1 MSGKFMRTKRIVIP
15 TLTLLL
21 IASQLTGC
29 GVTNKSGALQLLR
42 DNGES
47 IEIEVA
53 EPVNSTGDLDLT
65 DDNCTWL
72 PLASLDTASS
82 LRKSWE
88 DTLLISGTTGNK
100 NGVLYVDSEGNQDNN
115 NTLQTA
121 LHNRA
126 FTTVL
131 DDEVESLKL
140 AQAVDD
146 YYADTQEL
154 ENDYKVLIGISSY
167 FNLLDD
173 EQPNYATPYDTLT
186 RLQFYSMVYKSITP
200 ATDIPESDSDELQF
214 TESVGSYS
222 ELNYYAS
229 QIESKA
235 YINTTDNSLNEKT
248 VNGKIS
254 RGEALYL
261 LMNVIYPD
269 ELANVE
275 TTGVTFSDCKMQKD
289 ALTKQDGTDGDQYL
303 DSYRA
308 QVSYNNEDEYG
319 CKDEIYKA
327 LVLANQKG
335 IIGTETRYDEAITK
349 VEAIQFLVDT
359 LENSGSGEKF
369 NYKNGKTIA
378 TDAVSSSENTVT
390 ETTNTESDSHLT
402 DEELVAVDPDT
413 IINVDDTNTTSED
426 NSNST
431 DNSNTSTSNSDD
443 AATRRAN
450 YKSKYTLNYNENYD
464 IYSWLDDDGD
474 GVITDEEAAYLEDAL
489 DEMFSSKETSDSTTS
504 SSSSSSSSSTLDI
517 GTPFDDTVPV
527 TQDIDTIDR
536 TGLRTD
542 LVVH

>member
-42 DNGES
+42 DNGEA

-254 RGEALYL
+254 RGEAIYL
-261 LMNVIYPD
+261 LMNTFYSD
-269 ELANVE
+269 ELSTVD
-275 TTGVTFSDCKMQKD
+275 TSTIKFSDCESQ
-289 ALTKQDGTDGDQYL
+289 TKQFTKEDGTDGDTYL

-327 LVLANQKG
+327 LILANQKG

-349 VEAIQFLVDT
+349 VEAIQFIVDT
-359 LENSGSGEKF
+359 LENSSDTEKF
-369 NYKNGKTIA
+369 NYKNGDTITQA
-378 TDAVSSSENTVT
+378 TTAVT
-390 ETTNTESDSHLT
+390 EAAEAEKAELESDLAKAESEAIDPFAGQEVSVDGDFT
-402 DEELVAVDPDT
+402 FAADVDPADKAQ
-413 IINVDDTNTTSED
+413 ILKARDEAGLDASDCDTNGDGLIDKDEAA
-426 NSNST
+426 
-431 DNSNTSTSNSDD
+431 D
-443 AATRRAN
+443 AAFLFDDEVIADAN
-450 YKSKYTLNYNENYD
+450 DFAESIKKS
-464 IYSWLDDDGD
+464 
-474 GVITDEEAAYLEDAL
+474 LEDEL
-489 DEMFSSKETSDSTTS
+489 MQEIE
-504 SSSSSSSSSTLDI
+504 SSSSTSESTT
-517 GTPFDDTVPV
+517 GTGKVESWADNTANTPQIDFSTPTDHTNLEKGVTVY
-527 TQDIDTIDR
+527 
-536 TGLRTD
+536 
-542 LVVH
+542 

>member
-1 MSGKFMRTKRIVIP
+1 
-15 TLTLLL
+15 
-21 IASQLTGC
+21 
-29 GVTNKSGALQLLR
+29 
-42 DNGES
+42 
-47 IEIEVA
+47 
-53 EPVNSTGDLDLT
+53 
-65 DDNCTWL
+65 
-72 PLASLDTASS
+72 
-82 LRKSWE
+82 
-88 DTLLISGTTGNK
+88 
-100 NGVLYVDSEGNQDNN
+100 
-115 NTLQTA
+115 
-121 LHNRA
+121 
-126 FTTVL
+126 
-131 DDEVESLKL
+131 
-140 AQAVDD
+140 
-146 YYADTQEL
+146 
-154 ENDYKVLIGISSY
+154 
-167 FNLLDD
+167 
-173 EQPNYATPYDTLT
+173 
-186 RLQFYSMVYKSITP
+186 MVYKSITP

-450 YKSKYTLNYNENYD
+450 YKSKYDQDYNAKYD